1 MRRDYNSGST
11 EKVLTETSSGS
22 SDKREQILAGAMQI
36 FLSHGYAGT
45 SMDRAAAA
53 AGVSKQTI
61 YSHFRDK
68 EGLFTAL
75 IERVTIER
83 FQTDMGMDI
92 ECFLQGEP
100 ALVLRRLAEMY
111 LQKMTDPEYLALF
124 RLVIAESVRFPELA
138 QLYTRTVIQ
147 RGQVELSNYF
157 RAHATLNI
165 ADPEATARIFWG
177 ALVSFLLSNELL
189 YGNVIIPLEKERLV
203 DSLIA
208 LILPDHPTGAVNLLT
223 QYESPPEVGF
233 FL

>member
-1 MRRDYNSGST
+1 M
-11 EKVLTETSSGS
+11 LTETSSGS
-22 SDKREQILAGAMQI
+22 SDKREQILTGAMQI

-75 IERVTIER
+75 IERVTIQR
-83 FQTDMGMDI
+83 FHTDVGMDI

-100 ALVLRRLAEMY
+100 SLVLRQLADVY

-147 RGQVELSNYF
+147 RGQIELSNYF
-157 RAHATLNI
+157 RNHSVLSA

-177 ALVSFLLSNELL
+177 ALVSFMLSNELL
-189 YGNVIIPLEKERLV
+189 YGKVIIPLEKERLV
-203 DSLIA
+203 NSLIA
-208 LILPDHPTGAVNLLT
+208 LILPDQVKGTLNAR
-223 QYESPPEVGF
+223 
-233 FL
+233 